1 MLTRSASILRPLSL
15 QRIHSVFRGAP
26 VFPVV
31 TLSLFV
37 IMGVFGRWF
46 SPHDPNQMKLAVS
59 LTPPFWQEG
68 GTTTYLL
75 GTDHLGRDI
84 LSRLI
89 GGAGVSLEVGFVVV
103 FFAGAIG
110 TIMALLSGYL
120 GGWVDI
126 VLMRIT
132 DIKMSL
138 PYLLIAIVLA
148 GVLGPSKNN
157 IIIILTI
164 IGWAGYARVIRSE
177 VLRIKEGDF
186 IHLAT
191 VAGASKTRIM
201 LLHIFPNTVNTLIIL
216 ATLQLGGVILTES
229 SLSFLGIGVPPPD
242 PAWGSM
248 LAGGRSFMTSAWWL
262 AVWPGLTILLVVLSS
277 NLLGDWLR
285 DRLDP
290 KFRQI

>member
-1 MLTRSASILRPLSL
+1 M
-15 QRIHSVFRGAP
+15 
-26 VFPVV
+26 
-31 TLSLFV
+31 
-37 IMGVFGRWF
+37 
-46 SPHDPNQMKLAVS
+46 
-59 LTPPFWQEG
+59 
-68 GTTTYLL
+68 
-75 GTDHLGRDI
+75 
-84 LSRLI
+84 
-89 GGAGVSLEVGFVVV
+89 V

-110 TIMALLSGYL
+110 TVMALLSGYL

-126 VLMRIT
+126 ILMRIT

-186 IHLAT
+186 IRLAR

-201 LLHIFPNTVNTLIIL
+201 LVHIFPNTVNTLIIL

-248 LAGGRSFMTSAWWL
+248 LAGGRSFMTSARWL
-262 AVWPGLTILLVVLSS
+262 AVWPGLAILFVVLAS

-290 KFRQI
+290 KFRQV